1 MDKNMIQKKSAGRLE
16 ETFSR
21 LTETELP
28 EAFRAN
34 IMRQVMRTAEAK
46 RRRDGIIGLLMVIL
60 ASIFMAALA
69 IVSCLYLAPQ
79 RIEIPDM
86 ETSSLPFY
94 LSLGGLTLLL
104 LTADYLLRKRYRDRE
119 RKAE

>member
-1 MDKNMIQKKSAGRLE
+1 MEKNMRQKKSAGRLE

-21 LTETELP
+21 LPETELP

-60 ASIFMAALA
+60 ASIFMAGLA

-86 ETSSLPFY
+86 ETSSFPFY
-94 LSLGGLTLLL
+94 LSLGGLTLFL

>member
-21 LTETELP
+21 LPETELP

-34 IMRQVMRTAEAK
+34 IMRQVMRTAEATC
-46 RRRDGIIGLLMVIL
+46 RRDGIIGLLMVIL

-94 LSLGGLTLLL
+94 LSLGGLTLFL

>member
-16 ETFSR
+16 ETFSQ
-21 LTETELP
+21 LPEAELP

-46 RRRDGIIGLLMVIL
+46 RRRNGIIGLLMVIL

-94 LSLGGLTLLL
+94 LSLGGLTLFL

>member
-21 LTETELP
+21 LPEAELP

-46 RRRDGIIGLLMVIL
+46 RLRDGIIGLLMVIL

-94 LSLGGLTLLL
+94 LSLGGLTLFL

>member
-21 LTETELP
+21 LPEAELP

-34 IMRQVMRTAEAK
+34 IMRQIMRTAEAK

-94 LSLGGLTLLL
+94 LSLGGLTLFL

>member
-21 LTETELP
+21 LPEAELP

-94 LSLGGLTLLL
+94 LSLGGLTLFL

>member
-21 LTETELP
+21 LPETELP

-94 LSLGGLTLLL
+94 LSLGGLTLFL